1 MLLGVPTLP
10 LLMSTLER
18 VTAALFAQ
26 SANEERERSGT
37 AAGILQQDLHCASA
51 TKATHVHQV
60 KSHKKHS
67 SGGC

>member
-1 MLLGVPTLP
+1 VLLGVPTLP

-37 AAGILQQDLHCASA
+37 AAGIL
-51 TKATHVHQV
+51 
-60 KSHKKHS
+60 
-67 SGGC
+67 